1 MRVLQRPLHGVAG
14 RALRGLNRNVADAPS
29 RRADTR
35 PEDPALLR
43 FSAMTDDITALAEK
57 LGALIAEDERFR
69 RLREVENRVLARPE
83 LKALMEEYEQVRLTM
98 AHKER
103 NFQPIEPS
111 EKRGYADVARRVQEQ
126 ADLRELAKAQADYA
140 ALMEGVN
147 RAIRSRIDAG
157 FDGAESADDE
167 ATS

>member
-1 MRVLQRPLHGVAG
+1 
-14 RALRGLNRNVADAPS
+14 
-29 RRADTR
+29 
-35 PEDPALLR
+35 
-43 FSAMTDDITALAEK
+43 MTDDITALAEK
-57 LGALIAEDERFR
+57 LGAMIAEDERFR

-83 LKALMEEYEQVRLTM
+83 LKALMEEYEQVRLTI

-103 NFQPIEPS
+103 NMQPIEPA

-126 ADLRELAKAQADYA
+126 ADLRELAKAQADYS

-157 FDGAESADDE
+157 FGGAEAADDDE
-167 ATS
+167 TTS